1 MHCLEFV
8 VRPAVCFV
16 VGWCICTNY
25 DRAGLPQGFSP
36 AEVSFLGLPKGT
48 LWFCPLLDNP
58 GDNLYGD
65 IVNNRQMVEVAALV
79 SAHSQHVI
87 TGPERLP
94 AGALEKFWDRSQRR
108 LKLWLSALTH
118 YQRRSAQIDPLE
130 HDELW
135 SDLEP
140 ILGEIFVSEVL
151 TRVWGA
157 ILVAMDQERATHFT
171 EAIARNVLIGHLD
184 ARKRALQL
192 LVTDPALT
200 IEKLAPIDSIRRRV
214 ERWTDLLLG
223 HLIERYQVDDFAFD
237 PSRAREFGAQQLL
250 QTANGTQDR
259 AWTLLLIGLQTSF
272 STTPV
277 GPPNDLIQEEIIAS
291 ILACFPPG
299 AFQPEGPFRPIIA
312 DRIVR
317 PNSTTSPI
325 AQPAAPASDVSP
337 NSSLTSSKGIS
348 FHDLRHRYPPL
359 QG

>member
-1 MHCLEFV
+1 M
-8 VRPAVCFV
+8 
-16 VGWCICTNY
+16 
-25 DRAGLPQGFSP
+25 
-36 AEVSFLGLPKGT
+36 
-48 LWFCPLLDNP
+48 
-58 GDNLYGD
+58 
-65 IVNNRQMVEVAALV
+65 NNRQMVEVAALV
-79 SAHSQHVI
+79 SAYSRHVI

-94 AGALEKFWDRSQRR
+94 SGTLEKFWDRSQRR

-118 YQRRSAQIDPLE
+118 YQRRSAQVDPLE

-157 ILVAMDQERATHFT
+157 ILVAMDQERTTHFT

-223 HLIERYQVDDFAFD
+223 HLVERYQVDDFAFD
-237 PSRAREFGAQQLL
+237 PNRAREFGAQQLL
-250 QTANGTQDR
+250 QTADGTQDR
-259 AWTLLLIGLQTSF
+259 AWTLLLIGLRTSF

-277 GPPNDLIQEEIIAS
+277 GPPNELIQEEIIAS

-299 AFQPEGPFRPIIA
+299 AFQAGGPFQPIIA
-312 DRIVR
+312 DRGIR
-317 PNSTTSPI
+317 PNSAATPVE
-325 AQPAAPASDVSP
+325 QPAAPAADVP
-337 NSSLTSSKGIS
+337 PEISLTSPKKIS
-348 FHDLRHRYPPL
+348 FRELRRRYPPP